1 MEMYHAYKLG
11 RLSSDPSEGW
21 YEGEMGFLDFYVLPL
36 AKKLETC
43 GVFGVSSDE
52 FRIYAM
58 ENRKEWEL
66 KGRQIVQDYL
76 AKYNSMMDSS
86 CRFQAI
92 SGHTKFQKRR
102 SIG

>member
-1 MEMYHAYKLG
+1 MEMYHAYRLG
-11 RLSSDPSEGW
+11 RLPNDPSVGW
-21 YEGEMGFLDFYVLPL
+21 YEGEMGFLDYYVLPL

-76 AKYNSMMDSS
+76 AKYNATFAAEDAMRNGTHRM
-86 CRFQAI
+86 A
-92 SGHTKFQKRR
+92 KRM

>member
-11 RLSSDPSEGW
+11 RLANDPSEGW
-21 YEGEMGFLDFYVLPL
+21 YTGEIGFLDYYVLPL

-76 AKYNSMMDSS
+76 AKYNVTMDDST
-86 CRFQAI
+86 RFPMRNG
-92 SGHTKFQKRR
+92 SKFQKRR

>member
-11 RLSSDPSEGW
+11 RLATDPSEGW
-21 YEGEMGFLDFYVLPL
+21 YAGEIGFLDYYVLPL

-76 AKYNSMMDSS
+76 AKYNSSLDESN
-86 CRFQAI
+86 RFPMRNG
-92 SGHTKFQKRR
+92 SKFPKRR